1 MGTDKAFVEI
11 DAAPM
16 VMKAVTALTQA
27 GATDVQIIG
36 GDRQALEALGLE
48 VITDPEPYAGP
59 LPALAT
65 ALDHATNDVVV
76 VLSCDLP
83 NAKADAVGMVLDALG
98 AADVAIPTDGEHHQ
112 WLHSA
117 WRRSS
122 RTTLRAAY
130 EAGERSISAAIDGLD
145 VHWVTDIDPVHLHD
159 ADTPT
164 DLPTGPGAGPY
175 APYPAAMH
183 IAEIDIAE
191 LARLREQGVPVLDV
205 RQPGEYEEA
214 HVPGV
219 VLIPL
224 DQLPD
229 RLAEVPDGELYV
241 ICRMGGRSAKAV
253 EFLAAQGVQATNVAG
268 GTMGWIEAGH
278 PVDRGAGSA

>member
-1 MGTDKAFVEI
+1 
-11 DAAPM
+11 
-16 VMKAVTALTQA
+16 
-27 GATDVQIIG
+27 
-36 GDRQALEALGLE
+36 
-48 VITDPEPYAGP
+48 
-59 LPALAT
+59 
-65 ALDHATNDVVV
+65 

-83 NAKADAVGMVLDALG
+83 DASPGAVAAVLDALG
-98 AADVAIPTDGEHHQ
+98 AAEAAIPTDGEHHQ

-130 EAGERSISAAIDGLD
+130 EAGERSIRAAIEGLD
-145 VHWVTDIDPVHLHD
+145 VRWVTDIDPVHLHD
-159 ADTPT
+159 ADAPT
-164 DLPTGPGAGPY
+164 DLPAGPGAGLS
-175 APYPAAMH
+175 APYPAAMD

-191 LARLREQGVPVLDV
+191 LARRREQGVPVLDV
-205 RQPGEYEEA
+205 RQSEEYEEA

-229 RLAEVPDGELYV
+229 RLPEVPDGELYV

-253 EFLAAQGVQATNVAG
+253 EFLAAQGIEATNVAG
-268 GTMGWIEAGH
+268 GTTAWIEAGH